1 MTEAVRWGIL
11 GAANFAFEQMAPAI
25 LLARGADLVA
35 LATSDPAKA
44 ARFKALAPRLK
55 IHGSYEDLLADPGI
69 DAVYVPLPNHL
80 HVEWAL
86 KSLEAG
92 KHVLVEKPL
101 GLTASDFDAVIA
113 ARDRTGLLA
122 AEAYMIVHHP
132 QFARARQIVQGG
144 GIGRLVHVD
153 VTFTYNN
160 ADAPGNIRNRAETGG
175 GGLPDIGVYA
185 FGSVRHVTGAEPAA
199 ITHANVRFENGVD
212 TFVQMT
218 ADFPGFTYSAVIS
231 MRAFPRQEVVFH
243 GDKGILRMHCPFNA
257 NVFDLAAISL
267 ETEGGRVATERFP
280 GENHYVHQVEN
291 FGRTLREG
299 AAYPCP
305 LEFSRGTQGMID
317 MVFAKA
323 RGG

>member
-11 GAANFAFEQMAPAI
+11 GAANFAYEQMAPAI

-44 ARFKALAPRLK
+44 ARFQAIAPRLK
-55 IHGSYEDLLADPGI
+55 IHASYDDLLADPGI

-86 KSLEAG
+86 KALEAG

-113 ARDRTGLLA
+113 ARDRTGLHA

-144 GIGRLVHVD
+144 GIGRLCHVD

-231 MRAFPRQEVVFH
+231 MRLFPRQEVVFH
-243 GDKGILRMHCPFNA
+243 GDKGVLRMHCPFNA

-280 GENHYVHQVEN
+280 TENHYVHQVEN
-291 FGRTLREG
+291 FGRTVRDG

-305 LEFSRGTQGMID
+305 LEFSRGTQAMID
-317 MVFAKA
+317 MVLAKA

>member
-1 MTEAVRWGIL
+1 MTEAMRWGIL

-44 ARFKALAPRLK
+44 ARFQSIAPRLK
-55 IHGSYEDLLADPGI
+55 IHKSYDDLLADPGI
-69 DAVYVPLPNHL
+69 EAVYVPLPNHL

-86 KSLEAG
+86 KALEAG

-101 GLTASDFDAVIA
+101 GLKAADFDAVIA

-160 ADAPGNIRNRAETGG
+160 ADAPDNIRNRAETGG

-185 FGSVRHVTGAEPAA
+185 FGSVRHVTGAEPVA

-231 MRAFPRQEVVFH
+231 MRAFPRQEIVFH
-243 GDKGILRMHCPFNA
+243 GDKGVLRMHCPFNA
-257 NVFDLAAISL
+257 NLFDLAAISL

-280 GENHYVHQVEN
+280 AENHYVHQVEN
-291 FGRTLREG
+291 FGRTVREG
-299 AAYPCP
+299 APYPCP

>member
-1 MTEAVRWGIL
+1 MTEPVRWGIL

-35 LATSDPAKA
+35 LATADPAKA
-44 ARFKALAPRLK
+44 ARFRELSPRIA
-55 IHGSYEDLLADPGI
+55 IHRSYDDLLADPGI

-86 KSLEAG
+86 KALEAG

-101 GLTASDFDAVIA
+101 GLKAGDFDAVIA

-122 AEAYMIVHHP
+122 AEAFMIVHHP
-132 QFARARQIVQGG
+132 QFARARQIVHGG

-153 VTFTYNN
+153 VTFTYDN
-160 ADAPGNIRNRAETGG
+160 ADAPGNIRNRPETGG

-185 FGSVRHVTGAEPAA
+185 FGSVRHVTRAEPVA
-199 ITHANVRFENGVD
+199 ITHADVRFENGVD
-212 TFVQMT
+212 TFVQM
-218 ADFPGFTYSAVIS
+218 AAEFPGFSYGAVIS

-243 GDKGILRMHCPFNA
+243 GDRGILRMHCPFNA
-257 NVFDLAAISL
+257 NVFDLAAISV
-267 ETEGGRVATERFP
+267 ETAGGRVATERFP

-291 FGRTLREG
+291 FGRSLREG

-305 LEFSRGTQGMID
+305 LEFSRGTQAMID
-317 MVFAKA
+317 MVFARA
-323 RGG
+323 RG

>member
-1 MTEAVRWGIL
+1 MTEPVRWGIL
-11 GAANFAFEQMAPAI
+11 GGANFAYEQMAPAI
-25 LLARGADLVA
+25 LLAEGADLVA

-44 ARFKALAPRLK
+44 ARFRKLAPRLV
-55 IHGSYEDLLADPGI
+55 IHESYDALLADPGI

-86 KSLEAG
+86 KTLAAG

-101 GLTASDFDAVIA
+101 GMKASDFDAVIA
-113 ARDRTGLLA
+113 ERDRTGLLA

-132 QFARARQIVQGG
+132 QFIRAREIVQGG
-144 GIGRLVHVD
+144 GIGRLIHVD

-185 FGSVRHVTGAEPAA
+185 FGSVRHVTGAEPEA
-199 ITHANVRFENGVD
+199 ITHANIRFENGVD

-243 GDKGILRMHCPFNA
+243 GDKGVLRMHCPFNA
-257 NVFDLAAISL
+257 NLFDLAAISV
-267 ETEGGRVATERFP
+267 ETAGGKVMTERFP
-280 GENHYVHQVEN
+280 AENHYVHQVEN
-291 FGRTLREG
+291 FGRTVRTG

-305 LEFSRGTQGMID
+305 LEFSKGTQGMID
-317 MVFAKA
+317 MVFAKG
-323 RGG
+323 RG